1 MKLSGCPAQWL
12 AFVLPDPA
20 SPGSNT
26 SILENFQKKNLSMLL
41 RLGSLEGSEQWLE
54 NVDQTNLVLASGKP
68 ALQKI
73 YWKGGTVAEW
83 SETLLL

>member
-1 MKLSGCPAQWL
+1 MLTIHASGPSWPRFDSQCSQKFLFGKHYDVAEVNQW
-12 AFVLPDPA
+12 
-20 SPGSNT
+20 
-26 SILENFQKKNLSMLL
+26 
-41 RLGSLEGSEQWLE
+41 RWLEGSEQWLE